1 MRIKRPLSSLKLILL
16 AALVLLQSG
25 CEDSREP
32 ILRGVKQTIDELFDS
47 HPEKIADD
55 SGSVENTSESLPE
68 TEKEPLNL
76 NIPDDILQGELP
88 QMAHDPVWG
97 PDVKAASAGEYQ
109 TFPNLFEDAPSED
122 DSTMG
127 VSGKLH
133 WDETE
138 EETDESI
145 PRLRDIKGAELEI
158 SVKTR

>member
-1 MRIKRPLSSLKLILL
+1 MTRRLSPLKLSLL
-16 AALVLLQSG
+16 VALVALQSG
-25 CEDSREP
+25 CEDSRKP

-47 HPEKIADD
+47 HPEKITDD
-55 SGSVENTSESLPE
+55 SGSPESTSESLSE
-68 TEKEPLNL
+68 AEKKPLNL
-76 NIPDDILQGELP
+76 DIPDDILQGELP

-97 PDVKAASAGEYQ
+97 PDVKATSLGEYQ
-109 TFPNLFEDAPSED
+109 VLPNLFGNTPSED
-122 DSTMG
+122 ESTMG

-133 WDETE
+133 WDGTE